1 MRKRG
6 NLLRSDNAPQ
16 RRIARK
22 EKKNQDLEVFY
33 ALPRLCEAAF
43 SLSQRGE
50 KMQERVLEVLVYLIG
65 EFNQQQGSLNDINA
79 LSQGLVGL
87 GYTENEINTAFSWLA
102 ERLRAQSTAISSDE
116 GMEEAASGHR
126 MLHDVERLI
135 LTPKAYG
142 YLIQLKELGL
152 IDAFQ
157 MEAIIERAMLMG
169 SKNVTEEDIK
179 ALASSVLFESEGM
192 AAPTGGYTMF
202 GPEGEHSI
210 N

>member
-1 MRKRG
+1 
-6 NLLRSDNAPQ
+6 
-16 RRIARK
+16 
-22 EKKNQDLEVFY
+22 
-33 ALPRLCEAAF
+33 
-43 SLSQRGE
+43 
-50 KMQERVLEVLVYLIG
+50 MQERVLEVLVYLIG
-65 EFNQQQGSLNDINA
+65 EFNQHQGSLNNINA

-102 ERLRAQSTAISSDE
+102 ERLRAQTTAISSDE
-116 GMEEAASGHR
+116 GMDERTYGHR

-152 IDAFQ
+152 IDTFQ
-157 MEAIIERAMLMG
+157 MEAVIERAMLMG

-192 AAPTGGYTMF
+192 APA
-202 GPEGEHSI
+202 
-210 N
+210 

>member
-1 MRKRG
+1 
-6 NLLRSDNAPQ
+6 
-16 RRIARK
+16 
-22 EKKNQDLEVFY
+22 
-33 ALPRLCEAAF
+33 
-43 SLSQRGE
+43 
-50 KMQERVLEVLVYLIG
+50 MQERVLEVLVYLIG

-87 GYTENEINTAFSWLA
+87 GYTESEINTAFSWLA

-179 ALASSVLFESEGM
+179 TLASSVLFESEGM
-192 AAPTGGYTMF
+192 APATGGYTMF
-202 GPEGEHSI
+202 SPEGEHSI

>member
-1 MRKRG
+1 
-6 NLLRSDNAPQ
+6 
-16 RRIARK
+16 
-22 EKKNQDLEVFY
+22 
-33 ALPRLCEAAF
+33 
-43 SLSQRGE
+43 
-50 KMQERVLEVLVYLIG
+50 MQERVLEVLVYLIG
-65 EFNQQQGSLNDINA
+65 EFNQQQGSLNNINA

-87 GYTENEINTAFSWLA
+87 GYTENEINMAFSWLA
-102 ERLRAQSTAISSDE
+102 ERLRAQSTEISSDE
-116 GMEEAASGHR
+116 GMDEGTSGHR

-169 SKNVTEEDIK
+169 SKNLTEEDIK
-179 ALASSVLFESEGM
+179 ALAASVLFESEGI
-192 AAPTGGYTMF
+192 APTMDGYTMF
-202 GPEGEHSI
+202 GPDGVHSI